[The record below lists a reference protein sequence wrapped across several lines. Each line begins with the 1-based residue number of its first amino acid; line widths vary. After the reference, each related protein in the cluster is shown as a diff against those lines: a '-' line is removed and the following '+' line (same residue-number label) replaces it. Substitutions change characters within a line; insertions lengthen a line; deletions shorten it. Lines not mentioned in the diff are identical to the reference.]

1 VQVLCIN
8 KIFEAGMAAAQT
20 NERKIQRRPVS
31 IQDIA
36 EAAGVS
42 HSTVSRAL
50 HDSELISR
58 EVRQR
63 IQQLAQEMG
72 YTPNAVAQSLK
83 GRRTNTVGLVITS
96 ISDPFLGR
104 VVRGIEDVAQAARV
118 SVFLSISYN
127 DPDREMEIIETFQ
140 RRRVDGVIS
149 STSQLYGPYIERL
162 VQLNIP
168 TVLINQQAESVVEH
182 MHFVDSDDYAGAWQA
197 VEHLLTLGHTRIGY
211 LGVGNR
217 IASNQRRLKGYRDAL
232 AAAGIRLKE
241 EWIKSPPSPYH
252 SHSDD
257 VYIGQTML
265 PALLAAGVT
274 AVFCYNDM
282 IAVGVLMKCRELAIS
297 VPEQVSVVGY
307 DDVEI
312 AAYVTP
318 PLTTIHQPKLRLGE
332 IAMQMLLDLLDGCP
346 VQNQVLPTDLVVRA
360 SSSRPPGNS
369 ATETASS

>member
-1 VQVLCIN
+1 MPTASTKESRIS
-8 KIFEAGMAAAQT
+8 
-20 NERKIQRRPVS
+20 RRSVS

-50 HDSELISR
+50 HDSDLISR

-83 GRRTNTVGLVITS
+83 GQRTNTVGLVITS

-104 VVRGIEDVAQAARV
+104 VVRGIEDVARAANV

-149 STSQLYGPYIERL
+149 STSQLVGPYIERL
-162 VQLNIP
+162 IELNIP
-168 TVLINQQAESVVEH
+168 TVMINQQAEGDVEH
-182 MHFVDSDDYAGAWQA
+182 LHFVDCDDYAGARQ
-197 VEHLLTLGHTRIGY
+197 VVDHLLELGHTRIGY
-211 LGVGNR
+211 LGAVSR
-217 IASNQRRLKGYRDAL
+217 SASNQRRLKGYCDAL
-232 AAAGIRLKE
+232 AAAGIHPAE
-241 EWIKSPPSPYH
+241 TWIKAPQSPYH
-252 SHSDD
+252 SHADD
-257 VYIGQTML
+257 VHIGQTIL
-265 PALLAAGVT
+265 PGLLAAGVT
-274 AVFCYNDM
+274 AVFCFNDM
-282 IAVGVLMKCRELAIS
+282 IAVGALMACRDLAIR
-297 VPEQVSVVGY
+297 VPEQMSVVGY

-332 IAMQMLLDLLDGCP
+332 ISMQMLLDLLDGYP
-346 VQNQVLPTDLVVRA
+346 VKNQVLPTELVVRA
-360 SSSRPPGNS
+360 SSGRLAVTG
-369 ATETASS
+369 ATGLSVP

>member
-1 VQVLCIN
+1 MPTTPTKESRIS
-8 KIFEAGMAAAQT
+8 
-20 NERKIQRRPVS
+20 RRPVS

-50 HDSELISR
+50 RDTGLISR

-83 GRRTNTVGLVITS
+83 ERRTNTVGLVITS

-104 VVRGIEDVAQAARV
+104 VVRGLEDVARAANV
-118 SVFLSISYN
+118 SVFLSISDN

-149 STSQLYGPYIERL
+149 STSQLHGPYLERL
-162 VQLNIP
+162 VELSIP
-168 TVLINQQAESVVEH
+168 TVMINQQAEGDVEH
-182 MHFVDSDDYAGAWQA
+182 IHFVDCNDYAGAQQM
-197 VEHLLTLGHTRIGY
+197 VEHLLGLGHRRIGY
-211 LGVGNR
+211 LGVGSR
-217 IASNQRRLKGYRDAL
+217 SASNQRRLKGFCDSL
-232 AAAGIRLKE
+232 ATSGVHPE
-241 EWIKSPPSPYH
+241 EGWIKAPQSPYL
-252 SHSDD
+252 SHADD
-257 VYIGQTML
+257 VHIGQTML

-282 IAVGVLMKCRELAIS
+282 VAVGALMACRDLAIR
-297 VPEQVSVVGY
+297 VPEQMSVVGY

-312 AAYVTP
+312 AAYMTP

-332 IAMQMLLDLLDGCP
+332 MAMQMLLDLLDGCP
-346 VQNQVLPTDLVVRA
+346 VQNQVLPAELVVRK
-360 SSSRPPGNS
+360 SSGVAPVAPPQVA
-369 ATETASS
+369 ATFSYHG

>member
-1 VQVLCIN
+1 
-8 KIFEAGMAAAQT
+8 MTTAQT
-20 NERKIQRRPVS
+20 DGRKTNRRSVS

-50 HDSELISR
+50 HDSDLISR

-104 VVRGIEDVAQAARV
+104 VVRGIEDVAQAANV

-149 STSQLYGPYIERL
+149 STSQLYGPYIDRL
-162 VQLNIP
+162 RQLNIP
-168 TVLINQQAESVVEH
+168 TVMINQQAEPPVEQL
-182 MHFVDSDDYAGAWQA
+182 HFVDANDYLGARQA
-197 VEHLLTLGHTRIGY
+197 VEHLLALGHTRIGY

-217 IASNQRRLKGYRDAL
+217 SSSNQRRAKGYNDAM
-232 AAAGIRLKE
+232 AAVGIQPRQD
-241 EWIKSPPSPYH
+241 WVAPPSSPHHSHSSLYH
-252 SHSDD
+252 SHADD
-257 VYIGQTML
+257 VHIGQTML
-265 PALLAAGVT
+265 PVLLAAGVT

-282 IAVGVLMKCRELAIS
+282 IAVGALMKCRELAIN

-312 AAYVTP
+312 AAYITP

-346 VQNQVLPTDLVVRA
+346 VQNQVLATELVVRA
-360 SSSRPPGNS
+360 SSGRPAEP
-369 ATETASS
+369 ASIRLAAA